1 MTMRESDM
9 QDDDIDRLFAL
20 AREVQPP
27 LPDTLAARIL
37 ADAEAA
43 VPRPVTRAAP
53 AEPGGWRGI
62 VAALGG
68 WPALGG
74 LALAGVVGLVIGISP
89 PAGLSTI
96 ASGLWGDTLE
106 LQLSAD
112 ADPILLLEG

>member
-1 MTMRESDM
+1 MTMREADI

-27 LPDTLAARIL
+27 LPDALAARIL

-43 VPRPVTRAAP
+43 TRPVVGAAP
-53 AEPGGWRGI
+53 AVPGGWRGI

-96 ASGLWGDTLE
+96 ASGLLGDTLE